1 MCCSSNKIKINM
13 IYSALQD
20 PTTGGSSGMMWL
32 SDDIDLEMMVTKFDL
47 ESFGNLV
54 RYTPNV
60 PHHSVEFEV

>member
-1 MCCSSNKIKINM
+1 
-13 IYSALQD
+13 
-20 PTTGGSSGMMWL
+20 MMWL